1 MAEIKGATLLQ
12 TIEAV
17 KARDGEDKLA
27 AIVAQLDP
35 DSRSVIEGRISP
47 WDWYSLDILAAFLEA
62 DVRVTA
68 NGDREVLI
76 LRSEKVFEAQLRG
89 MYKLFIRLG
98 SPEYVIKRIASV
110 HESYFRG
117 IHFIPEFDDSK
128 QALIKY
134 VGFQSQHDIVGY
146 AIIGFYR
153 KALEI
158 SGAKQVAVK
167 FTVPISAGGKYAE
180 LKITWA

>member
-27 AIVAQLDP
+27 TIVAQLDP

-128 QALIKY
+128 QSLIKY
-134 VGFQSQHDIVGY
+134 VGFQSQHEIVGY
-146 AIIGFYR
+146 AIVGFYR